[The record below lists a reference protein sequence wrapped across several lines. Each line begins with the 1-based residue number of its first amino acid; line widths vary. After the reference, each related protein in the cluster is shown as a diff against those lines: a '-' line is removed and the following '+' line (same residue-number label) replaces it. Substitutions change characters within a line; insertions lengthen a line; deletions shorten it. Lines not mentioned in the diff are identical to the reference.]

1 LQRGEQML
9 EIRRSFD
16 HERVSLKL
24 KAKLNP
30 LNKALNQTLKPAI
43 RPSFDEGCV
52 RLEAKAK
59 IRKYECGNAFFHR
72 TTTYSPKKTKIN

>member
-1 LQRGEQML
+1 LTTKVLRSRDLQRGEQML

-52 RLEAKAK
+52 RLKAKAK
-59 IRKYECGNAFFHR
+59 IRKY
-72 TTTYSPKKTKIN
+72 